1 MQKPLPKQ
9 VSRYIPTPKDYS
21 NSSIP
26 RLFELMEERHLKAKE
41 VSQATGISASSFTD
55 YRKGIMPAPQKIR
68 VLAEY
73 FGVTVEYLMGTDA
86 DENAMDL
93 KIQAEAKQL
102 SENQKA
108 DVLKYI
114 EFIKTKD

>member
-1 MQKPLPKQ
+1 M
-9 VSRYIPTPKDYS
+9 KDYS

-26 RLFELMEERHLKAKE
+26 RLFELMEKRGLKAKD

-68 VLAEY
+68 TLAD
-73 FGVTVEYLMGTDA
+73 FFNVSVEYLMGTDSE
-86 DENAMDL
+86 ENAIDL

-102 SENQKA
+102 SETQKA

-114 EFIKTKD
+114 EFIKFKGAGTTGQTDRWE

>member
-1 MQKPLPKQ
+1 M
-9 VSRYIPTPKDYS
+9 KDYS

-26 RLFELMEERHLKAKE
+26 RLFELMEKRNLKAKD
-41 VSQATGISASSFTD
+41 VAQATGIGASSFTD
-55 YRKGIMPAPQKIR
+55 YRKGIMPSPQKIR
-68 VLAEY
+68 TLAD
-73 FGVTVEYLMGTDA
+73 FFNVSVEYLMGNDTE
-86 DENAMDL
+86 ENSLDL
-93 KIQAEAKQL
+93 KIQAEVKQL